1 MKLKNFIRKAGAF
14 ALAGVLTVGTIVS
27 SAFGAVPISAGGS
40 GTVVGWNPV
49 YGQEVTTYTSLGTF
63 QSSEFLDFTHS
74 DGQWGGAIFCLQPG
88 ASITAGDTLNAVD
101 FETGYNA
108 LSVAQRK
115 AIQRVAG
122 FFTQDYHPG
131 SPASDSIS
139 QLSYYW
145 TYQCL
150 IWHYAGFMTDD
161 QAMQTMN
168 QGRTKNGNNYTIGA
182 SGEYTRIRNLMD
194 EYETR
199 PSFGAVSQADI
210 NASSTYKLNFDAA
223 TGTYRTIIH
232 DTTGMTRNQRMKSMV
247 CSNPNITFTQCDA
260 NGNPSASGDYIQIV
274 STQPVTS
281 PVVAYQTKKDEYC
294 PISNNC
300 VAMYNGTN
308 GHQNCFQIGVR
319 GNDPVSVYF
328 AVYSDDSPLTISKQD
343 VTTGTE
349 LPNASL
355 TLKDKLT
362 GTVIE
367 SWTSG
372 TTPHQV
378 ANVAAMT
385 PGRTY
390 VLSETIAPA
399 NYAVAQDV
407 DFVYTGTVGQQVVM
421 YNEIHGVVRVYK
433 TGPMLTGTTAY
444 PVNAGGK
451 QVTVN
456 RMDFSAEAFA
466 NVSFDIY
473 NARTNAL
480 VATITTDGSGYATS
494 DLLPC
499 GQGETYYMVETGTP
513 AGAVMEESQIPV
525 TIAFDNANNTYV
537 APVTLDNGATSVKI
551 SVYKEGEL
559 VLPNVEEDGTITYG
573 KKPIEGVYYGLYTG
587 EEIQLPNGTI
597 AKDTLVAIGKTD
609 AKGVCVIEEAVV
621 AGKYYV
627 QEISAPEGFVVD
639 DTKHEVNVTYT
650 ANSSEPVK

>member
-14 ALAGVLTVGTIVS
+14 VLAGVLSFGTLIT
-27 SAFGAVPISAGGS
+27 SASGAMIGSGAS
-40 GTVVGWNPV
+40 GTVGAQNSV
-49 YGQEVTTYTSLGTF
+49 YGQYVTGTTNLGPF
-63 QSSEFLDFTHS
+63 SSAEFLDFTYP
-74 DGQWGGAIFCLQPG
+74 GGAWGGRIYCIQPG
-88 ASITAGDTLNAVD
+88 TTISSGDILNAVD
-101 FETGYNA
+101 FETGYSQ
-108 LSVAQRK
+108 LSYDQRRDIK
-115 AIQRVAG
+115 RVVG
-122 FFTQDYHPG
+122 FFDQDVNV
-131 SPASDSIS
+131 PAEIS
-139 QLSYYW
+139 THSYYW

-150 IWHYAGFMTDD
+150 IWHYAGYMTDE
-161 QAMQTMN
+161 QAMAVLTQT
-168 QGRTKNGNNYTIGA
+168 RTKNGNTYNVG
-182 SGEYTRIRNLMD
+182 SPGDYTRIRGLMD
-194 EYETR
+194 EYDSR
-199 PSFGAVSQADI
+199 PSFGVARADLVD
-210 NASSTYKLNFDAA
+210 ASHTYKLTFDAN

-232 DTTGMTRNQRMKSMV
+232 DTTGMTRGQRMNSMV

-260 NGNPSASGDYIQIV
+260 SGNPSATGDYIQIV

-281 PVVAYQTKKDEYC
+281 PVVAYQTKKDAYC

-300 VAMYNGTN
+300 VALYNGTA
-308 GHQNCFQIGVR
+308 GHQNCLSIGDR
-319 GNDPVSVYF
+319 DHDPVYVYF

-349 LPNASL
+349 LPGASL
-355 TLKDKLT
+355 VLKDKQT
-362 GTVIE
+362 GAVIE

-372 TTPHQV
+372 TAPHKV

-385 PGRTY
+385 PGREY
-390 VLSETIAPA
+390 VLCETIAPA
-399 NYAVAQDV
+399 NYKVAQDV
-407 DFVYTGTVGQQVVM
+407 EFVYTGTNGQQVTM
-421 YNEIHGVVRVYK
+421 YNELHGVVRVYK

-466 NVSFDIY
+466 NVTFKIY
-473 NARTNAL
+473 NARTDAEI
-480 VATITTDGSGYATS
+480 ATITTDASGYAQS
-494 DLLPC
+494 ELLPC
-499 GQGETYYMVETGTP
+499 GQGETYYMKEVGTP
-513 AGAVMEESQIPV
+513 AGAVMEDAQIPI
-525 TIAFDNANNTYV
+525 TIAFDNTNNTYV
-537 APVTLDNGATSVKI
+537 APVTLDNGVTSVKI

-587 EEIQLPNGTI
+587 EEIQAANGTI

-650 ANSSEPVK
+650 ANSSEPVKEL